1 MRCFYITTDN
11 GVFASFKAII
21 LDNINKID
29 LVLYKRTRDVPGKV
43 RTPFKIPIC
52 RVASM

>member
-1 MRCFYITTDN
+1 M
-11 GVFASFKAII
+11 FAGFKAII

-29 LVLYKRTRDVPGKV
+29 LVLHKRTRDVPGKV
-43 RTPFKIPIC
+43 PFKIPIC